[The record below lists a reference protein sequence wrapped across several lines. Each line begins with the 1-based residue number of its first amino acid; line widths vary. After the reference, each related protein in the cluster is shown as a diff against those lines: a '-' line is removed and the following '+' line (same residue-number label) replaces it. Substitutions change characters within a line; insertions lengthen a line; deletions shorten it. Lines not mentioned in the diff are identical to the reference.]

1 MFWYTREVDRNEAD
15 AASELAMVKQRE
27 QDLMMEVGW
36 GETGYSLCFACLA
49 AAYSRLHARRK
60 VKVLARLE
68 ALSARLS
75 TAAVDAPG
83 ALLCAPYALP
93 AGAWSQ
99 AQGPEAAQAGAS
111 GQDGH
116 AEAAARLG

>member
-36 GETGYSLCFACLA
+36 GEKGCSLCFACLA

-60 VKVLARLE
+60 GE
-68 ALSARLS
+68 SA
-75 TAAVDAPG
+75 
-83 ALLCAPYALP
+83 
-93 AGAWSQ
+93 
-99 AQGPEAAQAGAS
+99 GPIGGIERPPEHCGS
-111 GQDGH
+111 
-116 AEAAARLG
+116 